1 ACSRRHDPSVV
12 LLELFPFGRHA
23 LASEL
28 GPLLLA
34 VADDR
39 ARRGAAA
46 ARVAVSLRDVLVS
59 KPQQAW
65 FELAAVSVALQWV
78 DRVLV
83 HGSPDVVPLTRTL
96 ALAERLRER
105 LVSRGYLGPAAP
117 RPAAPPHGEVV
128 ISGGG
133 GQVAGALFR
142 AALAAWPLTLAA
154 RERPWRLVTGPYLPE
169 AIRAELVQQA

>member
-39 ARRGAAA
+39 PRRGAAA

-83 HGSPDVVPLTRTL
+83 HGSPDAVPLTRAL
-96 ALAERLRER
+96 ALAAR
-105 LVSRGYLGPAAP
+105 V
-117 RPAAPPHGEVV
+117 AAPPPPAPPPG
-128 ISGGG
+128 
-133 GQVAGALFR
+133 
-142 AALAAWPLTLAA
+142 P
-154 RERPWRLVTGPYLPE
+154 PRL
-169 AIRAELVQQA
+169 